1 MYQKEEGL
9 WKDEEHREKEQEVC
23 QWMFMSAQEQ
33 VDKAIENNDTI
44 SVKAARE
51 MLNAVTKKL
60 DAVKNRKQ
68 TSENTNWYWR

>member
-1 MYQKEEGL
+1 
-9 WKDEEHREKEQEVC
+9 
-23 QWMFMSAQEQ
+23 MFMSAQEQ

-68 TSENTNWYWR
+68 TSENTN